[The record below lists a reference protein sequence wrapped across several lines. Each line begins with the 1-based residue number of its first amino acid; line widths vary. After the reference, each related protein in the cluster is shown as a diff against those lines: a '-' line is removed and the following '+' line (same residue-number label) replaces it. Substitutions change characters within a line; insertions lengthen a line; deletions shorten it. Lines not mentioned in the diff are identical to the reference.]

1 MHCFT
6 LTILESTIW
15 ETVNFLKIAFFFLH
29 KLVGWVENNTFRLTE
44 CSRQL
49 SGGADMEN
57 GGTEEN
63 RPRLARRD
71 KTRHHT
77 DKQRQGQEEREI

>member
-1 MHCFT
+1 M
-6 LTILESTIW
+6 
-15 ETVNFLKIAFFFLH
+15 
-29 KLVGWVENNTFRLTE
+29 VENNAFRLTE